1 MELCSDRKP
10 HRAVIA
16 GKTRRQYFRDYYLA
30 NRDEI
35 VRRLRER
42 THAKA
47 AKTRDQVEAAFTG
60 RRFGAL
66 VTLYPLVRSQKHL
79 GGWWLCRCDCGG
91 EIEAWTYKLKRGV
104 KTSCGCHIHARA
116 KRAAH

>member
-1 MELCSDRKP
+1 MPFHKT
-10 HRAVIA
+10 IA
-16 GKTRRQYFRDYYLA
+16 GKTPQQYYRDYYWA
-30 NRDEI
+30 NRDEK
-35 VRRLRER
+35 VRYLRER
-42 THAKA
+42 QRAKA
-47 AKTRDQVEAAFTG
+47 AKVRDRVEAAFAG

-66 VTLYPLVRSQKHL
+66 VTLYPLVRSNKHL

-91 EIEAWTYKLKRGV
+91 EIEAWTYKLNRGV